1 MRIRD
6 DAATQPPAEFAS
18 RSTTLYRIWIY
29 TANDDVPGT
38 KGDVAVCLHG
48 ALGSVWL
55 QNLQDMKPS
64 GSNGLFGDGGR
75 CELYISAQEVGTLQ
89 RMTVAYAHKGTEPG
103 GEVKV
108 FAPWRLQQVIVRHGG
123 DGIVTSFPASVELK
137 GPKALLELL
146 PRLSWHEDMY
156 GNCSETAPPP
166 PPGAR
171 M

>member
-38 KGDVAVCLHG
+38 KGDVVCLPQN
-48 ALGSVWL
+48 SWSMWL

-108 FAPWRLQQVIVRHGG
+108 FARGG
-123 DGIVTSFPASVELK
+123 SSK
-137 GPKALLELL
+137 
-146 PRLSWHEDMY
+146 
-156 GNCSETAPPP
+156 
-166 PPGAR
+166 
-171 M
+171 